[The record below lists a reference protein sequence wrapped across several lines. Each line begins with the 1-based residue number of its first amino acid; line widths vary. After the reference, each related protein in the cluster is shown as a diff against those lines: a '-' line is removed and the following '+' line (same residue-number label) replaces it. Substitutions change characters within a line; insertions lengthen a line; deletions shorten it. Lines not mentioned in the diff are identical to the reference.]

1 MSQSRQSAGSGG
13 AGRGTS
19 DVAYNLI
26 SVSYHALQGAETTGI
41 YANDAEQ
48 DGSAELAK
56 FFRAV
61 QGDYLKRAEEAKQLL
76 KREL

>member
-1 MSQSRQSAGSGG
+1 MSQSRQGGESGG
-13 AGRGTS
+13 KRGTS

-48 DGSAELAK
+48 DGNRELAD

-61 QGDYLKRAEEAKQLL
+61 QGDYLKRADEAKQLL
-76 KREL
+76 KKHL

>member
-1 MSQSRQSAGSGG
+1 MSQSRQGGEGG
-13 AGRGTS
+13 AKRGTS
-19 DVAYNLI
+19 DTAYNLI

-48 DGSAELAK
+48 DGNRELAD

-76 KREL
+76 KKQL

>member
-1 MSQSRQSAGSGG
+1 MG
-13 AGRGTS
+13 AGRI
-19 DVAYNLI
+19 DAAYNLI

-48 DGSAELAK
+48 DGNPELAK

-61 QGDYLKRAEEAKQLL
+61 QGDYLWDGETLVVYAAAGS
-76 KREL
+76 